1 MHAPNGISIRFP
13 EQDYEMISNAQDS
26 DRKGPSSYEN
36 AKRGACSYENARGS
50 PRLIAENKYR
60 NKKELKQSEK
70 QSLRPIRNSG
80 RNIKSGESD
89 YELKESET
97 ADQSLTPEERIT
109 ELEGQVLEQVL
120 EAVKLGAL
128 GPEGSAEDP
137 AIMQLLLLLG

>member
-1 MHAPNGISIRFP
+1 MFSNG
-13 EQDYEMISNAQDS
+13 QDS
-26 DRKGPSSYEN
+26 DRKGPSSYEK
-36 AKRGACSYENARGS
+36 AKRGACSYDNVKGS

-60 NKKELKQSEK
+60 DKKELKQSEK
-70 QSLRPIRNSG
+70 QSLRPIRHSG
-80 RNIKSGESD
+80 RNIKSDESD

-97 ADQSLTPEERIT
+97 AVQSLTPEERIT

-137 AIMQLLLLLG
+137 AFMQLLLLLG